1 MKPIKESATHYGDG
15 SDDYYSSGKENN
27 DMNYSQNLEHS
38 FKTMTMSQK
47 DPNRAPMIIPDLC
60 QFLKDEY
67 KNKLG
72 VHTNNS
78 KDLL

>member
-1 MKPIKESATHYGDG
+1 MKGNPGSGPESILKKGGNTMKPIKESATHYGDS

-60 QFLKDEY
+60 
-67 KNKLG
+67 
-72 VHTNNS
+72 
-78 KDLL
+78 